1 MEQAI
6 YIDVPMSRMS
16 RALCLGR
23 HRSRHANRT
32 ARVAGG
38 RDYEVRYTAKN
49 SKRLAASLKKEE
61 GRKQP
66 KACREDT

>member
-6 YIDVPMSRMS
+6 YIGVPMSRMN
-16 RALCLGR
+16 LGR

-38 RDYEVRYTAKN
+38 QDYEVRYTAKN